1 MISKLALVKAISS
14 FLERSSIRVI
24 LCRHT
29 NSNCALSGH
38 CIDDDIYLMK

>member
-1 MISKLALVKAISS
+1 MISKLALVKLFQA
-14 FLERSSIRVI
+14 FLRGVQSGI